1 MCVYFST
8 MLVLCLGN
16 VINLLFTE
24 IILLVSG
31 QYSFRHYEFRE
42 ATLIIICI
50 YYIYILIL

>member
-8 MLVLCLGN
+8 RLLLCLGN

-24 IILLVSG
+24 IILLVIG
-31 QYSFRHYEFRE
+31 QQSYKHYEFRE